1 MNTLLRDFVYAARA
15 LRRRPGFAVVAV
27 LTIALGIGA
36 CTAIFSVVDA
46 VLLRPLPYADAGRLA
61 TVWSELRA
69 RNVPDFPF
77 PIPDVRDL
85 RDTTKTFASIAGA
98 TPSGRAPMVGDSFEP
113 EQVRVAGATTNL
125 FSTLGV
131 RMLVGRD
138 FIESDGT
145 PQPQAQLAQGAPP
158 AVAAAQPAG
167 AAPPAATVPPPP
179 QLPVMAILSHGFWQR
194 RYGGDVGAIGKVV
207 ELGGQRTEIVGVL
220 PPQFELLFSPRTGMD
235 PSPDIWTALRLNF
248 DTATRNTGLLRVV
261 GRLKPGVTNAAA
273 QAELDAFAADLRER
287 FPVKK
292 TAGVY
297 VRLVPMHDDL
307 VGEVRPSILALFG
320 AVMFVLLIAC
330 ANVTNLL
337 IVRASSRRRE
347 LAVRA
352 ALGGSRWRLA
362 RELMAESILLAGG
375 GVLLGLLLA
384 RGGIDLLLALEPARL
399 PRIDSIAIDPLV
411 ILFAVIAG
419 IAAAAMFGLL
429 PSLKASRADL
439 MDVLR
444 QSGGAAGLH
453 GGGGLRKGVVLVEI
467 ALSFVLLIGAGLM
480 VRGFFTLQHVNAG
493 FDATNLLT
501 FVLPIQGRTPEERA
515 TKTKQVQD
523 RLRSV
528 SGVESVSAADALPLD
543 GTVRNVPYGNENALS
558 DPTAFRQATAAFVLP
573 GYFDTMRTPLLAGR
587 TFTDD
592 DNNNPKSD
600 AVVIDDMLMARSF
613 PGERPEHV
621 IGKFL
626 AIRSLRGPTP
636 ERLHII
642 GVVGHQR
649 HDSLASPG
657 REGIFFTN
665 GFLGHGIVSR
675 WAVRTSGD
683 PAALGATMRSAI
695 AKLDARMP
703 IAEMQ
708 PMQAIVDQAMAPI
721 RFAMVLV
728 GLFAVVAV
736 ILATIG
742 LYGVL
747 ATIVRQRT
755 AEIGMRMVFGAEQ
768 KDIFRLIVLEGLR
781 LSVAGIAAGLVAAFV
796 MTRIVSSVIVG
807 VTPTD
812 PPTFAAITLLF
823 FAVSMAACW
832 LPARRASRLDPT
844 VALREQ

>member
-1 MNTLLRDFVYAARA
+1 MNTLLKDFAYAART
-15 LRRRPGFAVVAV
+15 LRRRPGFAAVAI

-36 CTAIFSVVDA
+36 CTAIFSGVDA

-77 PIPDVRDL
+77 PIPDVKDL
-85 RDTTKTFASIAGA
+85 RDTTKTFASIAAA
-98 TPSGRAPMVGDSFEP
+98 TPSGRTPMIGDGLEP

-131 RMLVGRD
+131 RVLVGRD
-138 FIESDGT
+138 FVETDGT
-145 PQPQAQLAQGAPP
+145 PQPQQPQAATPPP
-158 AVAAAQPAG
+158 ANAVV
-167 AAPPAATVPPPP
+167 PPAPR
-179 QLPVMAILSHGFWQR
+179 LPVMAILSHAFWQR
-194 RYGGDVGAIGKVV
+194 RYGGDSSVIGKVV

-220 PPQFELLFSPRTGMD
+220 PPEFELLFSPRTGMD

-248 DTATRNTGLLRVV
+248 ETATRNTGALRVV
-261 GRLKPGVTNAAA
+261 GRLKPGVTYPAA
-273 QAELDAFAADLRER
+273 QAELDAFAADLRQR

-307 VGEVRPSILALFG
+307 VREVRPSILALFG

-347 LAVRA
+347 LAIRA

-375 GVLLGLLLA
+375 GVLLGLLVA
-384 RGGIDLLLALEPARL
+384 RYGIDLLLALAPAGL
-399 PRIDSIAIDPLV
+399 PRIESIGIDPMV
-411 ILFAVIAG
+411 VLFAIIAG
-419 IAAAAMFGLL
+419 VAAAAMFGLL
-429 PSLKASRADL
+429 PSLRASRADL

-444 QSGGAAGLH
+444 QSGGSAGLH

-467 ALSFVLLIGAGLM
+467 ALSFVLLVGAGLM
-480 VRGFFTLQHVNAG
+480 IRGFFALQHVNVG
-493 FDATNLLT
+493 FDANNLLT
-501 FVLPIQGRTPEERA
+501 FVLPIPGRTPDERA

-523 RLRSV
+523 RLRAV
-528 SGVESVSAADALPLD
+528 PGVESVSSADALPLD

-558 DPTAFRQATAAFVLP
+558 DPTAFRQATSAFVLP
-573 GYFDTMRTPLLAGR
+573 GYFETMRTPLLAGR
-587 TFTDD
+587 TFTND

-600 AVVIDDMLMARSF
+600 AVMIDDMLAARSF
-613 PGERPEHV
+613 PDETPDRV
-621 IGKFL
+621 VGKFL

-636 ERLHII
+636 ERLQII

-649 HDSLASPG
+649 HESLATPG

-665 GFLGHGIVSR
+665 GFLGHGLIGS
-675 WAVRTSGD
+675 WMVRTSGD
-683 PAALGATMRSAI
+683 PAAVGAAI
-695 AKLDARMP
+695 RASLAQLDARLP
-703 IAEMQ
+703 IAEMR
-708 PMQAIVDQAMAPI
+708 PMQTIVDRAMAPI

-728 GLFAVVAV
+728 GAFAGVAV
-736 ILATIG
+736 ILAAIG

-768 KDIFRLIVLEGLR
+768 RDIFRLIVLEGLR
-781 LSVAGIAAGLVAAFV
+781 LSIAGIIAGLVAAFV
-796 MTRIVSSVIVG
+796 LTRIVSSVIVG

-812 PPTFAAITLLF
+812 PPTFAAITVLF
-823 FAVSMAACW
+823 FIVSIVACW